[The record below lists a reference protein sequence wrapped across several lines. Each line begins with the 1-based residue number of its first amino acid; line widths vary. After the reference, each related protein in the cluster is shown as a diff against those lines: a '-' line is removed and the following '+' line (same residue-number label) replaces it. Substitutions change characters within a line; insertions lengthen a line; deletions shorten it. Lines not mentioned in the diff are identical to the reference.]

1 MNAIIDLHCHT
12 IASGHAYSTLKENID
27 EARSKGLKYVGVSDH
42 APNMPGSTHPF
53 YFGNLGVIKEEI
65 NGVKVL
71 KGIEANIMDF
81 DGNIDIP
88 KDVIGKLDYV
98 IASFHPPCINPGNI
112 KENTKAILNVMENEE
127 VKIIGH
133 LDDSR
138 YPVDYEKVVIK
149 AKETNT
155 LLEINNSSLK
165 PNSFRVGAIDNAKN
179 LLNLCK
185 KHEVKVILGS
195 DAHIYYQVGSFE
207 NCIKIIEEVN
217 FPGNLVV
224 NFNEDYIK
232 EIFLEGKNN

>member
-27 EARSKGLKYVGVSDH
+27 EAKLKGLKYVGVSDH

-88 KDVIGKLDYV
+88 SDVVGKLDYV

-112 KENTKAILNVMENEE
+112 HENTKAVLNVMENKE

-155 LLEINNSSLK
+155 LLEINNSSLRT
-165 PNSFRVGAIDNAKN
+165 NSFRVGAIENAKV

-185 KHEVKVILGS
+185 KHDVKVILGS
-195 DAHIYYQVGSFE
+195 DAHIYYQVGNFE
-207 NCIKIIEEVN
+207 NCTKILEEVN

-224 NFNEDYIK
+224 NFNEEYIK
-232 EIFLEGKNN
+232 EYFFGK

>member
-27 EARSKGLKYVGVSDH
+27 EAKLKGLKYVGVSDH

-81 DGNIDIP
+81 DGNIDTP
-88 KDVIGKLDYV
+88 SDVVGKLDYV

-112 KENTKAILNVMENEE
+112 HENTKAILNVMENKE

-138 YPVDYEKVVIK
+138 YPVDYEKVVVK

-155 LLEINNSSLK
+155 LLEINNSSLRT
-165 PNSFRVGAIDNAKN
+165 NSFRVGAIENAKV

-185 KHEVKVILGS
+185 KHDVKVILGS
-195 DAHIYYQVGSFE
+195 DAHIYYQVGNFE
-207 NCIKIIEEVN
+207 NCTKILEEVN

-224 NFNEDYIK
+224 NFNEEYIK
-232 EIFLEGKNN
+232 EYFFGK

>member
-27 EARSKGLKYVGVSDH
+27 EAKLKGLKYVGVSDH

-88 KDVIGKLDYV
+88 SDVVGKLDYV

-112 KENTKAILNVMENEE
+112 HENTKAILNVMENKE

-138 YPVDYEKVVIK
+138 YPVDYEKVVVK

-155 LLEINNSSLK
+155 LLEINNSSLRT
-165 PNSFRVGAIDNAKN
+165 NSFRVGAIENAKV

-185 KHEVKVILGS
+185 KHDVKVILGS
-195 DAHIYYQVGSFE
+195 DAHIYYQVGNFE
-207 NCIKIIEEVN
+207 NCTKILEEVN

-224 NFNEDYIK
+224 NFNEGYIK
-232 EIFLEGKNN
+232 EYFFGK

>member
-27 EARSKGLKYVGVSDH
+27 EAKSKGLKYVGVSDH

-65 NGVKVL
+65 NEVKVL

-88 KDVIGKLDYV
+88 QDVIGKLDYV

-112 KENTKAILNVMENEE
+112 NENTKAILNVMENKE

-165 PNSFRVGAIDNAKN
+165 PNSFRVGAIENAKI
-179 LLNLCK
+179 LLDLCK
-185 KHEVKVILGS
+185 QHEVKVILGS
-195 DAHIYYQVGSFE
+195 DAHIYYQVGNFE

-232 EIFLEGKNN
+232 EIFFGK

>member
-27 EARSKGLKYVGVSDH
+27 EAKLKGLKYVGVSDH

-88 KDVIGKLDYV
+88 SDVVGKLDYV

-112 KENTKAILNVMENEE
+112 NENTKAILNVMENKE

-138 YPVDYEKVVIK
+138 YPVDYEKVVVK

-155 LLEINNSSLK
+155 LLEINNSSLRT
-165 PNSFRVGAIDNAKN
+165 NSFRVGAIENAKV

-185 KHEVKVILGS
+185 KHDVKVILGS
-195 DAHIYYQVGSFE
+195 DAHIYYQVGNFE
-207 NCIKIIEEVN
+207 NCTKILEEVN

-224 NFNEDYIK
+224 NFNEEYIK
-232 EIFLEGKNN
+232 EYFFGK

>member
-27 EARSKGLKYVGVSDH
+27 EAKLKGLKYVGVSDH

-88 KDVIGKLDYV
+88 SDVVGKLDYV

-112 KENTKAILNVMENEE
+112 HENTKAILNVMENKE

-138 YPVDYEKVVIK
+138 YPVDYEKVVLK
-149 AKETNT
+149 AKENNT
-155 LLEINNSSLK
+155 LLEINNSSLRT
-165 PNSFRVGAIDNAKN
+165 NSFRVGAIENAKV

-185 KHEVKVILGS
+185 KHDVKVILGS
-195 DAHIYYQVGSFE
+195 DAHIYYQVGNFE
-207 NCIKIIEEVN
+207 NCTKILEEVN

-224 NFNEDYIK
+224 NFNEEYIK
-232 EIFLEGKNN
+232 EYFFGK

>member
-27 EARSKGLKYVGVSDH
+27 EAKAKGLKYVGVSDH

-88 KDVIGKLDYV
+88 EDIIGKLDYV

-112 KENTKAILNVMENEE
+112 NENTKAILNVMENEE

-149 AKETNT
+149 AKESNT

-165 PNSFRVGAIDNAKN
+165 LNSFRLGAIDNAKI

-207 NCIKIIEEVN
+207 NCIKIIEEVD

-232 EIFLEGKNN
+232 EFFFRK

>member
-12 IASGHAYSTLKENID
+12 IASGHAYSTFKENID
-27 EARSKGLKYVGVSDH
+27 EAKLKGLKYVGVSDH

-88 KDVIGKLDYV
+88 SDVVGKLDYV

-112 KENTKAILNVMENEE
+112 HENTKAVLNVMENKE

-138 YPVDYEKVVIK
+138 YPVDYEKVVVK

-155 LLEINNSSLK
+155 LLEINNSSLRT
-165 PNSFRVGAIDNAKN
+165 NSFRVGAIENAKV

-185 KHEVKVILGS
+185 KHDVKVILGS
-195 DAHIYYQVGSFE
+195 DAHIYYQVGNFE
-207 NCIKIIEEVN
+207 NCTKILEEVN

-224 NFNEDYIK
+224 NFNEEYIK
-232 EIFLEGKNN
+232 EYFFGK

>member
-12 IASGHAYSTLKENID
+12 ISSGHAYSTLKENID
-27 EARSKGLKYVGVSDH
+27 EAKLKGLKYVGVSDH

-88 KDVIGKLDYV
+88 SDVVGKLDYV

-112 KENTKAILNVMENEE
+112 HENTKAILNVMENKE

-138 YPVDYEKVVIK
+138 YPVDYEKVVLK

-155 LLEINNSSLK
+155 LLEINNSSLRT
-165 PNSFRVGAIDNAKN
+165 NSFRVGAIENAKV

-185 KHEVKVILGS
+185 KHDVKVILGS
-195 DAHIYYQVGSFE
+195 DAHIYYQVGNFE
-207 NCIKIIEEVN
+207 NCTKTLEEVN

-224 NFNEDYIK
+224 NFNEEYIK
-232 EIFLEGKNN
+232 EYFFGK

>member
-27 EARSKGLKYVGVSDH
+27 EAKSKGLKYVGVSDH

-88 KDVIGKLDYV
+88 KDVVGKLDYV

-112 KENTKAILNVMENEE
+112 HENTKAILNVMENEE

-138 YPVDYEKVVIK
+138 YPVDYDKVVVK
-149 AKETNT
+149 AKETKT
-155 LLEINNSSLK
+155 LLEINNSSLR
-165 PNSFRVGAIDNAKN
+165 PNSFRVGAIDNAKV

-185 KHEVKVILGS
+185 KHGVKVILGS

-207 NCIKIIEEVN
+207 NCTKILEEVN

-224 NFNEDYIK
+224 NFNEEYIK
-232 EIFLEGKNN
+232 EYFFGK

>member
-1 MNAIIDLHCHT
+1 MKPIIDLHCHT

-27 EARSKGLKYVGVSDH
+27 EAKEKGLKYLGVSDH
-42 APNMPGSTHPF
+42 APEMPGSTHPF

-65 NGVKVL
+65 NGIKML

-81 DGNIDIP
+81 DGNLDIP
-88 KDVIGKLDYV
+88 EDVVGNLDYV
-98 IASFHPPCINPGNI
+98 IASLHPPCISPGS
-112 KENTKAILNVMENEE
+112 KEENTKAVLCAMENEE

-138 YPVDYEKVVIK
+138 YPVDYEKVVKK

-155 LLEINNSSLK
+155 LLEINNSSLR
-165 PNSFRVGAIDNAKN
+165 PNSFRVGATQNAQE

-185 KHEVKVILGS
+185 KYNVKVILGS
-195 DAHIYYQVGSFE
+195 DAHIYYQVGAFE
-207 NCIKIIEEVN
+207 NCERILKEVD

-224 NFNEDYIK
+224 NYSEEYIK
-232 EIFLEGKNN
+232 EIFFTK

>member
-27 EARSKGLKYVGVSDH
+27 EAKLKGLKYVGVSDH

-88 KDVIGKLDYV
+88 SDVVGKLDYV

-112 KENTKAILNVMENEE
+112 HENTKAILNVMENKE

-138 YPVDYEKVVIK
+138 YPVDYEKVVVK

-155 LLEINNSSLK
+155 LLEINNSSLRT
-165 PNSFRVGAIDNAKN
+165 NSFRVGAIENAKV

-185 KHEVKVILGS
+185 KHDVKVVLGS
-195 DAHIYYQVGSFE
+195 DAHIYYQVGNFE
-207 NCIKIIEEVN
+207 NCTKILEEVN

-224 NFNEDYIK
+224 NFNEEYIK
-232 EIFLEGKNN
+232 EYFLESKNN

>member
-27 EARSKGLKYVGVSDH
+27 EAKLKGLKYVGVSDH

-88 KDVIGKLDYV
+88 SDVVGKLDYV

-112 KENTKAILNVMENEE
+112 HENTKAILNVMENKE

-138 YPVDYEKVVIK
+138 YPVDYEKVVLK
-149 AKETNT
+149 AKENNT
-155 LLEINNSSLK
+155 LLEINNSSLRT
-165 PNSFRVGAIDNAKN
+165 NSFRVGAIENAKV

-185 KHEVKVILGS
+185 KHDVKVILGS
-195 DAHIYYQVGSFE
+195 DAHIYYQVGNFE
-207 NCIKIIEEVN
+207 NCTKILEEVN

-224 NFNEDYIK
+224 NFNEEYIK
-232 EIFLEGKNN
+232 EYFFG

>member
-232 EIFLEGKNN
+232 EIFFGK

>member
-27 EARSKGLKYVGVSDH
+27 EAKLKGLKYVGVSDH

-88 KDVIGKLDYV
+88 SDVVGKLDYV

-112 KENTKAILNVMENEE
+112 NENTKAILNVMENKE

-138 YPVDYEKVVIK
+138 YPVDYEKVVVK

-155 LLEINNSSLK
+155 LLEINNSSLRT
-165 PNSFRVGAIDNAKN
+165 NSFRVGAIENAKV

-185 KHEVKVILGS
+185 KHDVKVVLGS
-195 DAHIYYQVGSFE
+195 DAHIYYQVGNFE
-207 NCIKIIEEVN
+207 NCTKILEEVN

-224 NFNEDYIK
+224 NFNEEYIK
-232 EIFLEGKNN
+232 EYFFGK

>member
-27 EARSKGLKYVGVSDH
+27 EAKAKGLKYVGVSDH

-88 KDVIGKLDYV
+88 EDIIGKLDYV

-112 KENTKAILNVMENEE
+112 NENTKAILNVMENEE

-138 YPVDYEKVVIK
+138 YLVDYEKVVIK
-149 AKETNT
+149 AKESNT

-165 PNSFRVGAIDNAKN
+165 PNSFRLGAIDNAKI

-195 DAHIYYQVGSFE
+195 DAHIYYQVGNFE
-207 NCIKIIEEVN
+207 NCIKIIEEVD

-232 EIFLEGKNN
+232 EFFFRK

>member
-27 EARSKGLKYVGVSDH
+27 EAKLKGLKYVGVSDH

-88 KDVIGKLDYV
+88 SDVVGKLDYV
-98 IASFHPPCINPGNI
+98 IASFHLPCINPGNI
-112 KENTKAILNVMENEE
+112 HENTKAILNVMENKE

-138 YPVDYEKVVIK
+138 YPVDYEKVVVK

-155 LLEINNSSLK
+155 LLEINNSSLRT
-165 PNSFRVGAIDNAKN
+165 NSFRVGAIENAKV

-185 KHEVKVILGS
+185 KHDVKVVLGS
-195 DAHIYYQVGSFE
+195 DAHIYYQVGNFE
-207 NCIKIIEEVN
+207 NCTKILEEVN

-224 NFNEDYIK
+224 NFNEEYIK
-232 EIFLEGKNN
+232 EYFFGK

>member
-27 EARSKGLKYVGVSDH
+27 EAKLKGLKYVGVSDH

-88 KDVIGKLDYV
+88 SDVVGKLDYV

-112 KENTKAILNVMENEE
+112 HENTKAVLNVMENKE

-138 YPVDYEKVVIK
+138 YPVDYEKVVVK

-155 LLEINNSSLK
+155 LLEINNSSLRT
-165 PNSFRVGAIDNAKN
+165 NSFRVGAVENAKV

-185 KHEVKVILGS
+185 KHDVKVILGS
-195 DAHIYYQVGSFE
+195 DAHIYYQVGNFE
-207 NCIKIIEEVN
+207 NCTKILEEVN

-224 NFNEDYIK
+224 NFNEEYIK
-232 EIFLEGKNN
+232 EYFFGK

>member
-27 EARSKGLKYVGVSDH
+27 EAKLKGLKYVGVSDH

-88 KDVIGKLDYV
+88 SDVVGKLDYV

-112 KENTKAILNVMENEE
+112 HENTKAILNVMENKE

-138 YPVDYEKVVIK
+138 YPVDYEKVVVK

-155 LLEINNSSLK
+155 LLEINNSSLRT
-165 PNSFRVGAIDNAKN
+165 NSFRVGAIENAKV

-185 KHEVKVILGS
+185 KHDVKVILGS
-195 DAHIYYQVGSFE
+195 DAHIYYQVGNFE
-207 NCIKIIEEVN
+207 NCTKILEEVN

-224 NFNEDYIK
+224 NFNEEYIK
-232 EIFLEGKNN
+232 EYFFGK

>member
-27 EARSKGLKYVGVSDH
+27 EAKLKGLKYVGVSDH

-88 KDVIGKLDYV
+88 SDVVGKLDYV

-112 KENTKAILNVMENEE
+112 HENTKAILNVMENKE

-138 YPVDYEKVVIK
+138 YPVDYEKVVLK

-155 LLEINNSSLK
+155 LLEINNSSLRT
-165 PNSFRVGAIDNAKN
+165 NSFRVGAIENAKV

-185 KHEVKVILGS
+185 KHDVKVVLGS
-195 DAHIYYQVGSFE
+195 DAHIYYQVGNFE
-207 NCIKIIEEVN
+207 NCTKILEEVN

-224 NFNEDYIK
+224 NFNEEYIK
-232 EIFLEGKNN
+232 EYFFGK

>member
-12 IASGHAYSTLKENID
+12 IASGHAYSTIKENID
-27 EARSKGLKYVGVSDH
+27 EAKSKGLKYVGVSDH

-88 KDVIGKLDYV
+88 SDVVGKLDYV
-98 IASFHPPCINPGNI
+98 IASFHPPCITPGNI
-112 KENTKAILNVMENEE
+112 HENTKAILNVMENEE

-138 YPVDYEKVVIK
+138 YPVDYEKVVVK

-155 LLEINNSSLK
+155 LLEINNSSLR
-165 PNSFRVGAIDNAKN
+165 PNSFRVGAIENAKV

-185 KHEVKVILGS
+185 KHEVNVILGS

-207 NCIKIIEEVN
+207 NCTKILEEVN

-224 NFNEDYIK
+224 NFNEEYIK
-232 EIFLEGKNN
+232 EYFFGK

>member
-27 EARSKGLKYVGVSDH
+27 EAKLKGLKYVGVSDH

-88 KDVIGKLDYV
+88 SDVVGKLDYV

-112 KENTKAILNVMENEE
+112 HENTKAVLNVMENKE

-138 YPVDYEKVVIK
+138 YPVDYEKVVVK

-155 LLEINNSSLK
+155 LLEINNSSLRT
-165 PNSFRVGAIDNAKN
+165 NSFRVGAIENAKV

-185 KHEVKVILGS
+185 KHDVKVILGS
-195 DAHIYYQVGSFE
+195 DAHIYYQVGNFE
-207 NCIKIIEEVN
+207 NCTKILEEVN

-224 NFNEDYIK
+224 NFNEEYIK
-232 EIFLEGKNN
+232 EYFFGK

>member
-1 MNAIIDLHCHT
+1 MKAIIDLHCHT
-12 IASGHAYSTLKENID
+12 IASGHAYSSLKENID
-27 EARSKGLKYVGVSDH
+27 EAKEKGLKYLGVSDH
-42 APNMPGSTHPF
+42 APEMPGSTHPY

-65 NGVKVL
+65 DGIKML
-71 KGIEANIMDF
+71 KGIEANIMNF
-81 DGNIDIP
+81 DGDLDIP

-98 IASFHPPCINPGNI
+98 IASLHPPCINPGNI
-112 KENTKAILNVMENEE
+112 NDNTKAILNVMDNEE

-138 YPVDYEKVVIK
+138 YPVDYEEIVKK

-165 PNSFRVGAIDNAKN
+165 PNSFRVGAIENAKV

-185 KHEVKVILGS
+185 KYKVKVILGS

-207 NCIKIIEEVN
+207 NCIKTLKEVD

-224 NFNEDYIK
+224 NFNEEYIK
-232 EIFLEGKNN
+232 EIFFKKQK

>member
-27 EARSKGLKYVGVSDH
+27 EAKLKGLKYVGVSDH

-71 KGIEANIMDF
+71 KGIEANIIDF

-88 KDVIGKLDYV
+88 SDVVGKLDYV

-112 KENTKAILNVMENEE
+112 HENTKAILNVMENKE

-138 YPVDYEKVVIK
+138 YPVDYEKVVVK

-155 LLEINNSSLK
+155 LLEINNSSLRT
-165 PNSFRVGAIDNAKN
+165 NSFRVGAIENAKV

-185 KHEVKVILGS
+185 KHDVKVILGS
-195 DAHIYYQVGSFE
+195 DAHIYYQVGNFE
-207 NCIKIIEEVN
+207 NCTKILEEVN

-224 NFNEDYIK
+224 NFNEEYIK
-232 EIFLEGKNN
+232 EYFFGK

>member
-27 EARSKGLKYVGVSDH
+27 EAKLKGLKYVGVSDH

-88 KDVIGKLDYV
+88 SDVVGKLDYV

-112 KENTKAILNVMENEE
+112 HENTKAILNVMENKE

-138 YPVDYEKVVIK
+138 YPVDYEKVVVK

-155 LLEINNSSLK
+155 LLEINNSSLRT
-165 PNSFRVGAIDNAKN
+165 NSFRVGAIENAKV

-185 KHEVKVILGS
+185 KHDVKVILGS
-195 DAHIYYQVGSFE
+195 DAHIYYQVGNFE
-207 NCIKIIEEVN
+207 NCIKILEEVN

-224 NFNEDYIK
+224 NFNEEYIK
-232 EIFLEGKNN
+232 EYFFGK

>member
-27 EARSKGLKYVGVSDH
+27 EAKLKGLKYVGVSDH

-112 KENTKAILNVMENEE
+112 HENTKAILNVMENEE

-138 YPVDYEKVVIK
+138 YLVDYEKVVLK

-155 LLEINNSSLK
+155 LLEINNSSLRT
-165 PNSFRVGAIDNAKN
+165 NSFRVGAIANAKV

-185 KHEVKVILGS
+185 KHDVKVLLGS
-195 DAHIYYQVGSFE
+195 DAHIYYQVGNFE
-207 NCIKIIEEVN
+207 NCIKILEEVN

-224 NFNEDYIK
+224 NFNEEYIK
-232 EIFLEGKNN
+232 EYFLESKNN

>member
-12 IASGHAYSTLKENID
+12 ISSGHAYSTLKENID
-27 EARSKGLKYVGVSDH
+27 EAKLKGLKYVGVSDH

-88 KDVIGKLDYV
+88 SDVVGKLDYV

-112 KENTKAILNVMENEE
+112 HENTKAILNVMENKE

-138 YPVDYEKVVIK
+138 YPVDYEKVVVK

-155 LLEINNSSLK
+155 LLEINNSSLRT
-165 PNSFRVGAIDNAKN
+165 NSFRVGAIENAKV

-185 KHEVKVILGS
+185 KHDVKVILGS
-195 DAHIYYQVGSFE
+195 DAHIYYQVGNFE
-207 NCIKIIEEVN
+207 NCTKILEEVN

-224 NFNEDYIK
+224 NFNEEYIK
-232 EIFLEGKNN
+232 EYFFGK

>member
-1 MNAIIDLHCHT
+1 MKPIIDLHCHT

-27 EARSKGLKYVGVSDH
+27 EAKEKGLKYLGVSDH
-42 APNMPGSTHPF
+42 APEMPGSTHPF

-65 NGVKVL
+65 NGIKML

-81 DGNIDIP
+81 DGNLDIP
-88 KDVIGKLDYV
+88 EDVVGKLDYV
-98 IASFHPPCINPGNI
+98 IASLHPPCISPGS
-112 KENTKAILNVMENEE
+112 KEENTKAVLCAMENEE

-138 YPVDYEKVVIK
+138 YPVDYETVVKK

-155 LLEINNSSLK
+155 LLEINNSSLR
-165 PNSFRVGAIDNAKN
+165 PNSFRVAATKNAQE

-185 KHEVKVILGS
+185 KYNVKVILGS
-195 DAHIYYQVGSFE
+195 DAHIYYQVGAFE
-207 NCIKIIEEVN
+207 NCERILKEVD

-224 NFNEDYIK
+224 NYSEDCIK
-232 EIFLEGKNN
+232 EIFFTK

>member
-27 EARSKGLKYVGVSDH
+27 EAKSKGLKYVGVSDH

-88 KDVIGKLDYV
+88 KDVVGKLDYV

-112 KENTKAILNVMENEE
+112 HENTKAILNVMENEE

-138 YPVDYEKVVIK
+138 YPVDYDKVVVK
-149 AKETNT
+149 AKETKT
-155 LLEINNSSLK
+155 LLEINNSSLR
-165 PNSFRVGAIDNAKN
+165 PNSFRVGAIDNAKV

-185 KHEVKVILGS
+185 KHDVKVILGS

-207 NCIKIIEEVN
+207 NCTKILEEVN

-224 NFNEDYIK
+224 NFNEEYIK
-232 EIFLEGKNN
+232 EYFFGK

>member
-27 EARSKGLKYVGVSDH
+27 EAKLKGLKYVGVSDH

-88 KDVIGKLDYV
+88 SDVVGKLDYV

-112 KENTKAILNVMENEE
+112 HENTKAILNVMENEE

-138 YPVDYEKVVIK
+138 YPVDYDKVVVK
-149 AKETNT
+149 AKETKT
-155 LLEINNSSLK
+155 LLEINNSSLR
-165 PNSFRVGAIDNAKN
+165 PNSFRVGAIENAKV

-185 KHEVKVILGS
+185 KHDVKVILGS

-207 NCIKIIEEVN
+207 NCTKILEEVN

-224 NFNEDYIK
+224 NFNEEYIK
-232 EIFLEGKNN
+232 EYFFGK

>member
-27 EARSKGLKYVGVSDH
+27 EAKLKGLKYVGVSDH

-88 KDVIGKLDYV
+88 SDVVGKLDYV

-112 KENTKAILNVMENEE
+112 HENTKAILNVMENKE

-138 YPVDYEKVVIK
+138 YPVDYEKVVVK

-155 LLEINNSSLK
+155 LLEINNSSLRT
-165 PNSFRVGAIDNAKN
+165 NSFRVGAIENAKV

-185 KHEVKVILGS
+185 KHDVKVVLGS
-195 DAHIYYQVGSFE
+195 DAHIYYQVGNFE
-207 NCIKIIEEVN
+207 NCTKILEEVN

-224 NFNEDYIK
+224 NFNEEYIK
-232 EIFLEGKNN
+232 EYFFVK